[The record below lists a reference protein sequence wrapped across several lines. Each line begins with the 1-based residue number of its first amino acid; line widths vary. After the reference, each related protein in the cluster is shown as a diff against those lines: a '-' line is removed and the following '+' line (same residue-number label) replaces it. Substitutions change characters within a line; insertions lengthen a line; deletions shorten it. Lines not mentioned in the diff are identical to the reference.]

1 MVVSCLGSTFVRMMF
16 DSKKVKLNK
25 FLSSTCW
32 VQCVKRMC
40 MQEHARFSSRECSWF
55 EKLQFYVEAGNLPEI
70 LFQRLKEE
78 GSKPILVH
86 GNFGDGKMAL
96 VRYVLQKHAKDLD
109 PLFPGGIFHMKYDP
123 KGEQLLESQRELL
136 RTLVQDPCKV

>member
-1 MVVSCLGSTFVRMMF
+1 
-16 DSKKVKLNK
+16 
-25 FLSSTCW
+25 
-32 VQCVKRMC
+32 
-40 MQEHARFSSRECSWF
+40 MQKHARFSSRECSWF
-55 EKLQFYVEAGNLPEI
+55 EKFRFSVEPGNLTEI

-86 GNFGDGKMAL
+86 GNFGYGKTAL

-109 PLFPGGIFHMKYDP
+109 PLFPGGHMKYDP

-136 RTLVQDPCKV
+136 RTLVQDPHKV

>member
-1 MVVSCLGSTFVRMMF
+1 
-16 DSKKVKLNK
+16 
-25 FLSSTCW
+25 
-32 VQCVKRMC
+32 
-40 MQEHARFSSRECSWF
+40 
-55 EKLQFYVEAGNLPEI
+55 VEPGNLPEI
-70 LFQRLKEE
+70 PFQRLKEE

-86 GNFGDGKMAL
+86 GNFGYGKMAL

-136 RTLVQDPCKV
+136 RTLVQDPCKVHPLTFILQNHIAHVFKHNCYALGWI